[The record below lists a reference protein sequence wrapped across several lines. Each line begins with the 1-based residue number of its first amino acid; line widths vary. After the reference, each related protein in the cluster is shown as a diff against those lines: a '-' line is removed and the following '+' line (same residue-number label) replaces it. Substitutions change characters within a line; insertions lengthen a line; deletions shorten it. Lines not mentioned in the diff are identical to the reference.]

1 MTMTFSGSFACI
13 CATRLGKAIDPDFE
27 KAELIFIGKV
37 IKSTDST
44 YKFQIIEHF
53 KGTIGNPVEGSSF
66 LACSTIR
73 SLPKGEV
80 WLVYGS
86 YINQKIEISN
96 CSRSRPL
103 VCVHDSHPEL
113 IAEIYR
119 FNYERFGSFRDEI
132 EFLRK
137 KREDY
142 QYKLTTQD
150 PVWRQKITINI
161 VFGAFLVW
169 TTLTIV
175 SGFIFRKFNES

>member
-1 MTMTFSGSFACI
+1 MTFSRSFACI
-13 CATRLGKAIDPDFE
+13 CATRLGKAIDSDFE

-44 YKFQIIEHF
+44 YTFQVIEHF

-73 SLPKGEV
+73 SLPKGEI

-86 YINQKIEISN
+86 YINQMIDISN

-103 VCVHDSHPEL
+103 VCVHSSHPEL

-119 FNYERFGSFRDEI
+119 FNYVRFGAFRDEI

-137 KREDY
+137 KREAY
-142 QYKLTTQD
+142 QYKLMTQD

-161 VFGAFLVW
+161 LLGTFLVL
-169 TTLTIV
+169 TTLIIAA
-175 SGFIFRKFNES
+175 GFVFRKV